1 MTQLLNAPKV
11 DAQRATHLHPLAM
24 KKVIIIEDQ
33 TIMRDLICQLIEGY
47 TTMEVIAQSGDGS
60 EGYEL
65 CLKHV
70 PDLVILDVMLPN
82 LNGSEVL
89 RRLKAK
95 NPKINILI
103 FSAASS
109 STMVNRLLKS
119 GVTGYIEK
127 DAGLAEL
134 EKAINLVADGRS
146 YFSPRVVDAMREL
159 MISGG
164 KDDSLESLTTREREI
179 VQLIAESFSNK
190 EIAAKLGMSVRT
202 ADTHRTNIM
211 KKLDLHDVAAL
222 TRWAIANKLVD
233 PTGGNMSTVEE

>member
-1 MTQLLNAPKV
+1 MTQLLDNPQPSTV
-11 DAQRATHLHPLAM
+11 RDSYQETEM
-24 KKVIIIEDQ
+24 KKVVVIEDQ
-33 TIMRDLICQLIEGY
+33 TIMRDLICQLVEGY
-47 TTMEVIAQSGDGS
+47 ATMEVIAHSGDGA

-65 CLKHV
+65 CLKHN
-70 PDLVILDVMLPN
+70 PDLVILDIMLPN

-89 RRLKAK
+89 RRLKSK
-95 NPKINILI
+95 NPNINILI
-103 FSAASS
+103 FSAAASN
-109 STMVNRLLKS
+109 TMVNRLLKS

-134 EKAINLVADGRS
+134 EKAISLVADGRS
-146 YFSPRVVDAMREL
+146 YFSPRIVDAMREL

-164 KDDSLESLTTREREI
+164 QDDSLESLTTREREI
-179 VQLIAESFSNK
+179 VQLIAESYSNK
-190 EIAAKLGMSVRT
+190 EISAKLGMSVRT

-233 PTGGNMSTVEE
+233 PAGGDMSTAEL

>member
-1 MTQLLNAPKV
+1 MSQLLDAPSPGTKRV
-11 DAQRATHLHPLAM
+11 SDLNIEM
-24 KKVIIIEDQ
+24 KKVIVIEDQ
-33 TIMRDLICQLIEGY
+33 TIMRDLICQLVESYAG
-47 TTMEVIAQSGDGS
+47 MEVIAQSGDGA

-65 CLKHV
+65 CLEHA
-70 PDLVILDVMLPN
+70 PDLVILDIMLPN

-95 NPKINILI
+95 NPKINILV

-109 STMVNRLLKS
+109 NSMVNRLLKS

-134 EKAINLVADGRS
+134 EKAIDLVSDGRS
-146 YFSPRVVDAMREL
+146 YFSPRVVDVMREL
-159 MISGG
+159 MVSGG
-164 KDDSLESLTTREREI
+164 QDDSLESLTTREREI
-179 VQLIAESFSNK
+179 VQLIAESYSNK

-233 PTGGNMSTVEE
+233 PAGGDMSTADL

>member
-1 MTQLLNAPKV
+1 MSQLLDAPSPGTKRV
-11 DAQRATHLHPLAM
+11 SDLNIEM
-24 KKVIIIEDQ
+24 KKVIVIEDQ
-33 TIMRDLICQLIEGY
+33 TIMRDLICQLVESYAG
-47 TTMEVIAQSGDGS
+47 MEVIAQSGDGA

-65 CLKHV
+65 CLEHA
-70 PDLVILDVMLPN
+70 PDLVILDIMLPN

-95 NPKINILI
+95 NPKINILV

-109 STMVNRLLKS
+109 NSMVNRLLKS

-134 EKAINLVADGRS
+134 EKAIDLVSDGRS

-159 MISGG
+159 MVSGG
-164 KDDSLESLTTREREI
+164 QDDSLESLTTREREI
-179 VQLIAESFSNK
+179 VQLIAESYSNK

-233 PTGGNMSTVEE
+233 PAGGDMSTADL